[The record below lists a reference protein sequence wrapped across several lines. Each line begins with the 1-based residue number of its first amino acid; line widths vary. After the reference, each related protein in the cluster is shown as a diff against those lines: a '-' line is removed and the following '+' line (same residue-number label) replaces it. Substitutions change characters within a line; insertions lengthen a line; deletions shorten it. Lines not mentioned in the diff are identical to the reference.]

1 MHCNC
6 VSDNSSKIH
15 LAVDTL
21 DNPIEFIEGDGVTHN
36 IRIAPALLEFLKL
49 KGATI
54 RQVSL
59 VIMV

>member
-1 MHCNC
+1 MYCNR

-21 DNPIEFIEGDGVTHN
+21 DNPIEFIEDDGVTHN
-36 IRIAPALLEFLKL
+36 IRIAPALLEFLEL
-49 KGATI
+49 KDATI

>member
-1 MHCNC
+1 MHCNR
-6 VSDNSSKIH
+6 VSGNSSKIY

-36 IRIAPALLEFLKL
+36 IRIAPALLEFLEL
-49 KGATI
+49 KDSTI